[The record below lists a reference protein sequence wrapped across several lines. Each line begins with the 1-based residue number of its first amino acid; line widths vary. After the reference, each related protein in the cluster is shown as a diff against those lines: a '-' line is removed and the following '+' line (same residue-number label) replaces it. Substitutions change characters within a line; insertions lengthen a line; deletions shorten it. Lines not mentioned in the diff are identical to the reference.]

1 MQRTFPIN
9 QIVLAKVNHTMRICG
24 LKLTHDGAIAVVEDG
39 KLLFC
44 VEQEKR
50 DNNPR
55 YQEIWNLDAV
65 ETALAEHGLR
75 VEDIDEFVIDGWD
88 GEVESQF
95 QVLSGTTSIVLK
107 GAPYTESKNGDL
119 LTSVDGAGLLIG
131 GKSHWYSSYPHV
143 SGHVAAAYCTSPF
156 AQSGQPALCLVW
168 DGGMAPRLYHVRRD
182 DARLIDHLFPII
194 GQMYAAAGH
203 HFGPYA
209 KSGGA
214 EWDLGVAG
222 KLMAYIALGLVDE
235 DIVAV
240 FRQLYQ
246 ERFAGNTEL
255 ARAYREKLHLPDT
268 SLAAIR
274 DFFHTCRTQ
283 LRNKRH
289 EDVLASL
296 HTFLERLLVCE
307 MESALLR
314 HAIPG
319 PRNLC
324 ISGGCG
330 LNIKW
335 NSALRASGLF
345 DAIWIPPFPN
355 DSGSAIGT
363 ACCAMAA
370 KNGFMPLEW
379 SVYSGPAMKTGN
391 VVPGWSASP
400 CSLAELAHILAQ
412 DKPVVF
418 LAGRAELG
426 PRALGARS
434 ILAAATS
441 PAMKA
446 LLNEVKHREYF
457 RPVAPICLED
467 RALAVFC
474 PGTPDPYMLFDHQ
487 TRNEWRDK
495 IPAVVHLDGSARL
508 QTIARSSGH
517 PVAQLLIEYEKLTNL
532 PLLCNTSANHLG
544 RGFFPDAAS
553 ACEWG
558 RVEHVWC
565 DGLLLSKACGTDLS
579 ASVDDP
585 ASCGFE

>member
-1 MQRTFPIN
+1 M
-9 QIVLAKVNHTMRICG
+9 KDTMRICG
-24 LKLTHDGAIAVVEDG
+24 LKLTHDAAIAVVEDG
-39 KLLFC
+39 KLVFC
-44 VEQEKR
+44 IEQEKR

-55 YQEIWNLDAV
+55 YHDIRNLDAI

-75 VEDIDEFVIDGWD
+75 TDDIDEFVIDGWD
-88 GEVESQF
+88 GEVTSQF
-95 QVLSGTTSIVLK
+95 QVLSGPTPIVLE
-107 GAPYTESKNGDL
+107 GAPYTERKNGDL
-119 LTSVDGAGLLIG
+119 LASVDGTGLLIG
-131 GKSHWYSSYPHV
+131 GKSYRYTSYPHV

-156 AQSGQPALCLVW
+156 AQLGQPALCLVW
-168 DGGMAPRLYHVRRD
+168 DGGMVPRLYHVGRD
-182 DARLIDHLFPII
+182 DVRLIDQLFPII

-209 KSGGA
+209 KAAGA

-222 KLMAYIALGLVDE
+222 KLMAYIALGSVDE
-235 DIVAV
+235 EIVAI
-240 FRQLYQ
+240 FRHLYL
-246 ERFAGNTEL
+246 ERFAGDTEL
-255 ARAYREKLHLPDT
+255 ARNYRQNLHLPST

-274 DFFHTCRTQ
+274 NFFRACVPELQ
-283 LRNKRH
+283 AKPP
-289 EDVLASL
+289 EDVLASF
-296 HTFLERLLVCE
+296 HTFLERLLVRE
-307 MESALLR
+307 MEKALRR
-314 HAIPG
+314 HCIPG

-345 DAIWIPPFPN
+345 DATWIPPFPN

-363 ACCAMAA
+363 ACCAIAA
-370 KNGFMPLEW
+370 NEGFMPLEW

-391 VVPGWSASP
+391 RAAGWSASP
-400 CSLAELAHILAQ
+400 CSLAELAHILAENR
-412 DKPVVF
+412 PVVF

-441 PAMKA
+441 PSMKA
-446 LLNEVKHREYF
+446 LLNDVKHREYF

-467 RALAVFC
+467 RAPAVFL

-487 TRNEWRDK
+487 TRDEWRDR

-508 QTIARSSGH
+508 QTIARSSEH
-517 PVAQLLIEYEKLTNL
+517 PVAQLLIEYEKLTGL

-558 RVEHVWC
+558 GVEHVWC
-565 DGLLLSKACGTDLS
+565 NGLLFTKTCRNEIS
-579 ASVDDP
+579 ASVDEP
-585 ASCGFE
+585 KSFRVA